1 MADAVASQTL
11 MDGERVAIMKFTS
24 TSDGTGESNVVKV
37 NPASLN
43 PSAAGGACDRVTI
56 TKITGLTHGMEVQMK
71 WKATTP
77 VVIET
82 IPQNNSY
89 QQDFSAIGGLTN
101 NAGVTA
107 GFLAIIALR
116 REAIEGLPGERTGAF
131 TAGRPTRAGVPD
143 IMSKAPPPIA
153 IFL

>member
-1 MADAVASQTL
+1 MADAVGSQTL
-11 MDGERVAIMKFTS
+11 FDGERVAIMKFTN
-24 TSDGTGESNVVKV
+24 TSDGTGETNVVKV

-101 NAGVTA
+101 NAGTGVDGAITFTTLDASA
-107 GFLAIIALR
+107 GDTYTVVLEMVKSYA
-116 REAIEGLPGERTGAF
+116 
-131 TAGRPTRAGVPD
+131 
-143 IMSKAPPPIA
+143 
-153 IFL
+153 